1 MAGTHLWLGLCLVL
15 ASHMGPLHAW
25 WFSNKE
31 TTTKPPPATS
41 LGAPT
46 TEKTSNGKLTDVG
59 LDIMDVA
66 NSIKQ
71 TVQNWDQQPGGELGK
86 TGKQQTGNDSSQVE
100 ERPVVGSDEGFGSP
114 GVSVRALAELDSG
127 LTNPFGIGVHSG
139 PRDVSVPA
147 WMTAGDVSPVC
158 LPHSSDWGFCLSGSS
173 GGSGG
178 RSKTFAVPNFLN
190 HTTAEEVGA
199 TLADWAVFL
208 RSRCHR
214 DVERFFC
221 LLLAPAC
228 PGSSSSP
235 PPPPLLPCRS
245 LCEILTDACWAAL
258 GGRDLPV
265 TCHSLPE
272 GLPHQHPCQ
281 PVSSCRCAGNATG

>member
-1 MAGTHLWLGLCLVL
+1 MAGSHLWLGLCLVL
-15 ASHMGPLHAW
+15 ACHIAPLHTW
-25 WFSNKE
+25 WFNNKNE
-31 TTTKPPPATS
+31 KTTAPPPATT
-41 LGAPT
+41 LGAPIT
-46 TEKTSNGKLTDVG
+46 DGTRKEKLTDVG

-66 NSIKQ
+66 NSIQQ
-71 TVQNWDQQPGGELGK
+71 TVKNWDQKSDGEL
-86 TGKQQTGNDSSQVE
+86 GKQQTGNESSQGE
-100 ERPVVGSDEGFGSP
+100 EQPLTGSEEGVGNQ

-127 LTNPFGIGVHSG
+127 FTAPSDTGVHSG
-139 PRDVSVPA
+139 PPDVSVPA
-147 WMTAGDVSPVC
+147 WMTGGDVSPVC
-158 LPHSSDWGFCLSGSS
+158 LPHGSDWGFCLSG
-173 GGSGG
+173 GGG
-178 RSKTFAVPNFLN
+178 RSGTFALPNFLN
-190 HTTAEEVGA
+190 HTTADEVGA

-208 RSRCHR
+208 SSRCHR

-228 PGSSSSP
+228 PGASP
-235 PPPPLLPCRS
+235 SPLSTPPLLPCRS

-281 PVSSCRCAGNATG
+281 PVSSCRCAGNAAG

>member
-1 MAGTHLWLGLCLVL
+1 MVGTHLWLGLCLVL
-15 ASHMGPLHAW
+15 ASHMAPLHAW
-25 WFSNKE
+25 WFNNKE
-31 TTTKPPPATS
+31 TTTTPPPATTS
-41 LGAPT
+41 APT
-46 TEKTSNGKLTDVG
+46 PTEKTRNDKLTDVG
-59 LDIMDVA
+59 LDIMEVA

-71 TVQNWDQQPGGELGK
+71 TMQNWDQQPDGERGK
-86 TGKQQTGNDSSQVE
+86 TGKQQPGNDISQVE
-100 ERPVVGSDEGFGSP
+100 EQPLVGSGEGFGSQ
-114 GVSVRALAELDSG
+114 GVSDRALAELDSG
-127 LTNPFGIGVHSG
+127 FTNPSGVSVHSG
-139 PRDVSVPA
+139 PPDVSVPA
-147 WMTAGDVSPVC
+147 WMTDGDVSPVC
-158 LPHSSDWGFCLSGSS
+158 LPRSSDWGFCLSGRGGGGGKSS
-173 GGSGG
+173 
-178 RSKTFAVPNFLN
+178 TFVVPNFLN

-208 RSRCHR
+208 SSRCHR

-228 PGSSSSP
+228 PGSSPSP

-272 GLPHQHPCQ
+272 GLAHQHPCQ
-281 PVSSCRCAGNATG
+281 PVSSCRCAGNTAG